1 MGVYIYQKKLEVI
14 QNYADEIRIVQICGL
29 IEF

>member
-1 MGVYIYQKKLEVI
+1 MGVYISEKLEVI